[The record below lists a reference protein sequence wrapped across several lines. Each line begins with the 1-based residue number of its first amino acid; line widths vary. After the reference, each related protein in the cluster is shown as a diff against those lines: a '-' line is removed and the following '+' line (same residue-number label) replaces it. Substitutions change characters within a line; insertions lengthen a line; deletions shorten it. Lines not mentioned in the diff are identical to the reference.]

1 MSVHSEVFLLT
12 GVLAGHDPKDSTTV
26 QDPVKPFML
35 PSLTDVSKLCV
46 GIPKV
51 TLIPL
56 QKYRSSQIQY
66 TDLRNKSWLGLNP
79 CSANFISFV
88 T

>member
-1 MSVHSEVFLLT
+1 MFLLT

-26 QDPVKPFML
+26 QDPVKPFVL

-51 TLIPL
+51 TAFFLDFL
-56 QKYRSSQIQY
+56 VTLSNQIQSQ
-66 TDLRNKSWLGLNP
+66 TWESDWLGLNP
-79 CSANFISFV
+79 GIDTFV
-88 T
+88 SNVT